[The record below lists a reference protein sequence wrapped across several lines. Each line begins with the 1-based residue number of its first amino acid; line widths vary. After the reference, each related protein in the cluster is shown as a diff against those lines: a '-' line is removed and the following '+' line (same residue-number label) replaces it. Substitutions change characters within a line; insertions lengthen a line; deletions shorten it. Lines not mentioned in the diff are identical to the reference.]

1 MLFLGLADIAS
12 ALFLIRGVYHWQ
24 VPEGVLTV
32 FAAYLIIK
40 AVIFIFDI
48 TSIIDLLAGAVL
60 LLSVTTNIPQFVL
73 YGFAAFLG
81 LKGVMTL
88 LAKT

>member
-1 MLFLGLADIAS
+1 MLFLGLADIAA

-24 VPEGVLTV
+24 VPEALITL

-48 TSIIDLLAGAVL
+48 TSIIDLLSGAIL
-60 LLSVTTNIPQFVL
+60 LLSITTNIPQFIL
-73 YGFAAFLG
+73 YGFAGFLG

-88 LAKT
+88 LAKA